1 MEDQWPYVPGG
12 FDDVLTDRDR
22 QASDPQQAR
31 TRMAP
36 IRTLITGSPDRV
48 AALAAVFARAGE
60 EPVTLDELGPG
71 AAAIDRYV
79 QLGTTVPARGET
91 VVRRVHSF
99 LSDGL
104 LERFALAERILP
116 LLAGDATVLIV
127 GGNLSA
133 ETAMPDDQAAR
144 LMMLRVLAHAI
155 RADLA
160 PARVR
165 VRVVSGDRSNEKIV
179 EYALTGAKDPHAELP
194 TLDSLDTTRSYE
206 DWRTQVLGLAQVE
219 V

>member
-1 MEDQWPYVPGG
+1 MVPKR
-12 FDDVLTDRDR
+12 V
-22 QASDPQQAR
+22 
-31 TRMAP
+31 
-36 IRTLITGSPDRV
+36 LITGSPERV
-48 AALAAVFARAGE
+48 ASLAKSLESAGD
-60 EPVTLDELGPG
+60 EPVSLEDLGPG
-71 AAAIDRYV
+71 TGAIDRYV
-79 QLGTTVPARGET
+79 QLGTTVTARGET

-116 LLAGDATVLIV
+116 LLADDATVLLV

-133 ETAMPDDQAAR
+133 EAAVPDDQAAR

-160 PARVR
+160 PKRVR
-165 VRVVSGDRSNEKIV
+165 VRVITGERSDEEIIQF
-179 EYALTGAKDPHAELP
+179 ALSGAKDPHAELP
-194 TLDSLDTTRSYE
+194 TLEAHDPEGSYE
-206 DWRTQVLGLAQVE
+206 DWRVQVLGLAQVE

>member
-1 MEDQWPYVPGG
+1 MPKRV
-12 FDDVLTDRDR
+12 
-22 QASDPQQAR
+22 
-31 TRMAP
+31 
-36 IRTLITGSPDRV
+36 LITGSPERV
-48 AALAAVFARAGE
+48 ASLAKGLERAGD
-60 EPVTLDELGPG
+60 EPVSLDDLGPDAG
-71 AAAIDRYV
+71 AIDRYV

-116 LLAGDATVLIV
+116 LLADEATVLLV

-133 ETAMPDDQAAR
+133 ETAAPDDQAAR

-160 PARVR
+160 PKRVR
-165 VRVVSGDRSNEKIV
+165 VRVITGERSDEEIIQF
-179 EYALTGAKDPHAELP
+179 ALSGAKDPHAQMPALEP
-194 TLDSLDTTRSYE
+194 HNPAGSYA
-206 DWRTQVLGLAQVE
+206 DWRIQVLGLAQVE

>member
-1 MEDQWPYVPGG
+1 
-12 FDDVLTDRDR
+12 
-22 QASDPQQAR
+22 
-31 TRMAP
+31 MAP
-36 IRTLITGSPDRV
+36 MRTLITGSPERV
-48 AALAAVFARAGE
+48 AGLAKVFERAGD
-60 EPVTLDELGPG
+60 EPVNLDQIGPG
-71 AAAIDRYV
+71 AGAINRYV
-79 QLGTTVPARGET
+79 QLGTTMPARGES

-99 LSDGL
+99 LNDGL

-116 LLAGDATVLIV
+116 LLAADATVLLV

-133 ETAMPDDQAAR
+133 ETSVPDDQAAR

-160 PARVR
+160 PGRVR
-165 VRVVSGDRSNEKIV
+165 VRVISGDRSDEEVV
-179 EYALTGAKDPHAELP
+179 EYALSGAKDPHAEHP
-194 TLDSLDTTRSYE
+194 TLDSEDAAVSYE

>member
-1 MEDQWPYVPGG
+1 M
-12 FDDVLTDRDR
+12 
-22 QASDPQQAR
+22 ASR
-31 TRMAP
+31 RV
-36 IRTLITGSPDRV
+36 LITGSPDRV
-48 AALAAVFARAGE
+48 AALAKVFERSGDD
-60 EPVTLDELGPG
+60 PVSLDELGPG
-71 AAAIDRYV
+71 ALAIDRYV

-104 LERFALAERILP
+104 LERFALIERILP
-116 LLAGDATVLIV
+116 LLADEATVLLV

-133 ETAMPDDQAAR
+133 EAGVPDDQAAR

-160 PARVR
+160 PKHVR
-165 VRVVSGDRSNEKIV
+165 VRVITGRRSDEEV
-179 EYALTGAKDPHAELP
+179 VQFALSGAKDPHAELP
-194 TLDSLDTTRSYE
+194 TLDADDSAGNYE

>member
-1 MEDQWPYVPGG
+1 MSKRV
-12 FDDVLTDRDR
+12 
-22 QASDPQQAR
+22 
-31 TRMAP
+31 
-36 IRTLITGSPDRV
+36 LITGSPDRV
-48 AALAAVFARAGE
+48 ATLSKGFEHAGDK
-60 EPVTLDELGPG
+60 PVNLEDLGPG
-71 AAAIDRYV
+71 AGAIDRYV

-104 LERFALAERILP
+104 LERFALVERILP
-116 LLAGDATVLIV
+116 LLADDATVLLV

-133 ETAMPDDQAAR
+133 ETSAPDDQAAR

-160 PARVR
+160 PKRVR
-165 VRVVSGDRSNEKIV
+165 VRVITSERSDEEVMEFARSGD
-179 EYALTGAKDPHAELP
+179 KDPHAELP
-194 TLDSLDTTRSYE
+194 MLDAHESAGSYE
-206 DWRTQVLGLAQVE
+206 DWRIQVLGLAQVE

>member
-1 MEDQWPYVPGG
+1 
-12 FDDVLTDRDR
+12 
-22 QASDPQQAR
+22 
-31 TRMAP
+31 MAP
-36 IRTLITGSPDRV
+36 MRTLITGSPDRV
-48 AALAAVFARAGE
+48 VALAKAFERAGDD
-60 EPVTLDELGPG
+60 PVRLDQLGPG
-71 AAAIDRYV
+71 AGAIDRYV

-116 LLAGDATVLIV
+116 LLAGDATVLLV

-133 ETAMPDDQAAR
+133 EAAVPDDQAAR
-144 LMMLRVLAHAI
+144 LMMLRVLAHAM

-160 PARVR
+160 PERVR
-165 VRVVSGDRSNEKIV
+165 VRVISGDRSDEAVV
-179 EYALTGAKDPHAELP
+179 EYALSRAKDPLAELP
-194 TLDSLDTTRSYE
+194 TLDSVEAAGSYE

>member
-1 MEDQWPYVPGG
+1 MVSK
-12 FDDVLTDRDR
+12 R
-22 QASDPQQAR
+22 A
-31 TRMAP
+31 
-36 IRTLITGSPDRV
+36 LITGSPERV
-48 AALAAVFARAGE
+48 ASLAKGLEQAGD
-60 EPVTLDELGPG
+60 EPVSLDDLGPATG
-71 AAAIDRYV
+71 AIDRYV
-79 QLGTTVPARGET
+79 QLGTTVPARGDT

-116 LLAGDATVLIV
+116 LLAEDATVLLV

-133 ETAMPDDQAAR
+133 ETAAPDDQAAR

-160 PARVR
+160 PKRVR
-165 VRVVSGDRSNEKIV
+165 VRVITGERSDEEIV
-179 EYALTGAKDPHAELP
+179 QFALSGAKDPRAELP
-194 TLDSLDTTRSYE
+194 ILEALDPARSYE
-206 DWRTQVLGLAQVE
+206 DWRTQVLGMAQVE